1 MSMLKP
7 EKIKDTV
14 TIQAGKWTDKVAF
27 AAAMGL
33 TGVVVWVAVSSY
45 NSLKKKLD
53 FELDDIDWD
62 GK

>member
-7 EKIKDTV
+7 KKIKDV
-14 TIQAGKWTDKVAF
+14 IAIQAGKWTDKVAF

>member
-1 MSMLKP
+1 MNMLKP
-7 EKIKDTV
+7 EKIKEV
-14 TIQAGKWTDKVAF
+14 ASIQAGKWSDKIAF

-33 TGVVVWVAVSSY
+33 TGVAVWVAVGTY

>member
-1 MSMLKP
+1 MNMLKP
-7 EKIKDTV
+7 KKIKDSV

-33 TGVVVWVAVSSY
+33 TGVVAWVAVSSY

>member
-1 MSMLKP
+1 MLKP
-7 EKIKDTV
+7 KKIKDAA
-14 TIQAGKWTDKVAF
+14 TIQAGKWTDKIAF

-33 TGVVVWVAVSSY
+33 TGVAVWVAVSSY

>member
-1 MSMLKP
+1 MNMLKP
-7 EKIKDTV
+7 KKIKDAV
-14 TIQAGKWTDKVAF
+14 TIQAGKCTDKIAF

-33 TGVVVWVAVSSY
+33 TGVAVWVAVSSY